1 MLRFYVEVA
10 RTAYR
15 RQLIYRWANLAGL
28 CTNVFFCIV
37 LSSVLIALYHAR
49 PTVGSYNLRDALS
62 YSWATQAMI
71 MVVLPFGWVDL
82 MLTIRTGEVVT
93 DLSKPCDFFCYW
105 CSRELGRA
113 VYFLIFRGL
122 PTYLAGLLIFQ
133 VELGAGWSI
142 WPVFL
147 LSLTLGTVTGVVF
160 RILMNLAAF
169 WMIEARSIV
178 VFGLTIAQFFAGA
191 FLPLVFFPAWLATLA
206 AWLPFSGMMN
216 GPAMVFLGKLGGPSL
231 LREMLLQLAW
241 LLVLTVLVRLLT
253 KIATRRVV
261 VQGG

>member
-37 LSSVLIALYHAR
+37 LSSVLIALYRAR

-71 MVVLPFGWVDL
+71 MVVLPFGWIDL
-82 MLTIRTGEVVT
+82 MLTIRTGEVIT
-93 DLSKPCDFFCYW
+93 DLSKPCDFFSYW

-113 VYFLIFRGL
+113 VYYLIFRGL

-133 VELGAGWSI
+133 IELGSGWSV

-160 RILMNLAAF
+160 RVLLNLAAF
-169 WMIEARSIV
+169 WMIEARSVI

-191 FLPLVFFPAWLATLA
+191 YLPLVFFPAWLATLA
-206 AWLPFSGMMN
+206 AWLPFYGMMN
-216 GPAMVFLGKLGGPSL
+216 GPAMVFLGKLGGSAL
-231 LREMLLQLAW
+231 FGEMLLQLAW
-241 LLVLTVLVRLLT
+241 LLVLIVLVRLLT
-253 KIATRRVV
+253 GIATRRVV